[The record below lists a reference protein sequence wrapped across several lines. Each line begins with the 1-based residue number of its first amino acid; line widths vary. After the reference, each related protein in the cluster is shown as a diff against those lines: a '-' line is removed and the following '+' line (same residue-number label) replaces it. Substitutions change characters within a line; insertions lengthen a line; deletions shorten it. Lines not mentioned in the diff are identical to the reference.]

1 MDMSANTSYRLS
13 GIALL
18 LGGALSI
25 ANLVIQGWFLT
36 GTDMAT
42 ILGPLD
48 YISNALAIVGGILI
62 LLGLPG
68 MYARQAERAGVLGL
82 LGFLLVWYVTLVQNV
97 LLTFGNITVMSG
109 MDAKLIPQ
117 KLEIIMTPPPVW
129 GPFFMLSMVGQVVGT
144 LLLAIAILRAG
155 VFPRWIGWALVA
167 TLVLGVASFAPFA
180 PEAVSNLVGIV
191 ANVAIGGIGVAL
203 LAPAQSASR
212 QAAPAGAQVAA
223 GV

>member
-1 MDMSANTSYRLS
+1 MSANTSYRLS
-13 GIALL
+13 GAALL
-18 LGGALSI
+18 LGAALSI
-25 ANLVIQGWFLT
+25 ANLVIQGWFLA

-42 ILGPLD
+42 ILGQLD
-48 YISNALAIVGGILI
+48 FASNELAVVGGILV

-68 MYARQAERAGVLGL
+68 MYARQAERAGILGL
-82 LGFLLVWYVTLVQNV
+82 LGFVLVWYVTLAQSVM
-97 LLTFGNITVMSG
+97 LSFGNLTVMSG
-109 MDAKLIPQ
+109 MAAHLLPQ

-129 GPFFMLSMVGQVVGT
+129 GPFFMLSMVGQVLGV

-155 VFPRWIGWALVA
+155 VFPRWTGWALVA
-167 TLVLGVASFAPFA
+167 TLVLGVASFAPFV

-191 ANVAIGGIGVAL
+191 AHVAVGGIGAAL

-212 QAAPAGAQVAA
+212 QTAPAGAQMVA

>member
-1 MDMSANTSYRLS
+1 MSANTSYRLS
-13 GIALL
+13 GAALL
-18 LGGALSI
+18 LGAALSI
-25 ANLVIQGWFLT
+25 ANLVIQGWFLA

-42 ILGPLD
+42 ILGQLD
-48 YISNALAIVGGILI
+48 FTSNELAVVGGIFV

-68 MYARQAERAGVLGL
+68 MYARQAERAGILGL
-82 LGFLLVWYVTLVQNV
+82 LGFVLVWYVTLMQSV
-97 LLTFGNITVMSG
+97 LLPFGNLTVMSE
-109 MDAKLIPQ
+109 MVAHLVPQ
-117 KLEIIMTPPPVW
+117 KLEIIMTAPPVW